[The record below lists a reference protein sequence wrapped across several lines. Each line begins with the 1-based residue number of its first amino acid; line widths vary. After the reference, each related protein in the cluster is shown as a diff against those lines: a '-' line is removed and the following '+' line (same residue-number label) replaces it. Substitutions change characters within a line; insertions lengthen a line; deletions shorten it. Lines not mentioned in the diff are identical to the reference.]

1 MWPPPTSRAMVS
13 VARVIRT
20 QPRSGALGRMIEV
33 RDRMSHITGIVFCPA
48 QGKDV
53 KKQTG
58 SYSSVVTLGVV

>member
-1 MWPPPTSRAMVS
+1 MGMWLPPTAKAMVS
-13 VARVIRT
+13 VVRVVRT

-33 RDRMSHITGIVFCPA
+33 RDRMSHITGIVFRPA

-58 SYSSVVTLGVV
+58 IVILVL